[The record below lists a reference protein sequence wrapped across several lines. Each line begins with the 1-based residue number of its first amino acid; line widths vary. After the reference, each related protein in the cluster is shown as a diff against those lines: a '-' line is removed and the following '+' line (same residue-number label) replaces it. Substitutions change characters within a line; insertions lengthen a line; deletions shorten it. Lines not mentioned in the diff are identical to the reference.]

1 MASILF
7 KVLRNCNSQFTC
19 NYLKNK
25 KLFLHLFFPFSILH
39 QSLNTLN
46 EKIIVIANVLP
57 ELQTVKIFVRKLSQH
72 HCFRTGVGS
81 QNVKVSQMLPNFHES
96 ALIKF
101 FFSFWVKFI
110 WKICPSELGEILR
123 LFVNTLTADG
133 KYPVQSCKNLQ
144 LPIQMQLS
152 ENWSTFSEL
161 FVLFLQSTSNFKH
174 FEKNKIVIANVFP
187 KL

>member
-1 MASILF
+1 MCFL
-7 KVLRNCNSQFTC
+7 
-19 NYLKNK
+19 NYRLWKSLLEN
-25 KLFLHLFFPFSILH
+25 
-39 QSLNTLN
+39 SLN
-46 EKIIVIANVLP
+46 I
-57 ELQTVKIFVRKLSQH
+57 TVSEQALAVKMWKCRKCFLISMRALLS
-72 HCFRTGVGS
+72 
-81 QNVKVSQMLPNFHES
+81 
-96 ALIKF
+96 IF

-161 FVLFLQSTSNFKH
+161 FVLFPQSTSNFKH